1 MDRPRA
7 EQAAVGDT
15 SSLSHAIRTSAGP
28 RVVCGCQTLR
38 HAGDTYKMIRWLSN
52 LPSELAYGLATSLVV
67 AVGGWSAAR
76 IRRRRTARDTTTVL
90 PAAAVP
96 VPRVLPRAPQRFVN
110 RERELAALDDLLV
123 RAQDSSSPVIA
134 VLSGLHGVGK
144 SAIGSLWV
152 HRNHERFTGG
162 VLSADFSRRR
172 NPHAE
177 VSDVLGEFLRELG
190 TSDVAMPTTLAARQ
204 RLFEQL
210 TTDRKL
216 LLLLDDID
224 QPTQALDALPAG
236 GGSVVVV
243 TSAFRLE
250 ELVRRGAQPIFLAPL
265 DEPQARRLLVE
276 MAGAARIG
284 GEPDATRAVISA
296 CGGLPIALCV
306 CGARLATRP
315 DRTVAW
321 LAGQLESWPE
331 RLSTLSPP
339 GEFDVRA
346 VFSVAYE
353 DLTESV
359 AMLYRRLGLH
369 PGPDFAAP
377 AAAALADV
385 PLASVSAL
393 FEQLEDAYLLQS
405 DEEGRWRPH
414 DLVRDHMRSC
424 AAEDE
429 SEDSREHAVRRV
441 VDWYTAAARVADHAV
456 VDDRLRLSDDTEM
469 MADDLPNL
477 RSPRDAFAWFAVE
490 RRNVIAAQ
498 NEALDREWY
507 DRVWQIAEALWP
519 LCASHKRFAE
529 WIASHEAA
537 IVAGEKLADT
547 AVLARMRSQLARA
560 YAERANAG
568 LADEER
574 AEAEIGLALS
584 AARAAGDPRL
594 LASVIEFG
602 GVCQLRAGQ
611 FTRALESFRQA
622 RAGFEA
628 CGLERGVALQDY
640 YIGSCLILAGDHE
653 LALDPLERARATMKR
668 LGDDINVGRSLL
680 RRGDALQRL
689 NRFSEAGEALAEA
702 IDVLDRAGV
711 GFEQAEAHEAF
722 AQIADETL
730 DVSAARGHRQSA
742 YRLYRE
748 LGHPR
753 ADTLLAMLEG
763 VSAA

>member
-1 MDRPRA
+1 
-7 EQAAVGDT
+7 
-15 SSLSHAIRTSAGP
+15 
-28 RVVCGCQTLR
+28 
-38 HAGDTYKMIRWLSN
+38 MIHWLSN
-52 LPSELAYGLATSLVV
+52 LPSELAYGLATSLVL
-67 AVGGWSAAR
+67 AVGGWGATR
-76 IRRRRTARDTTTVL
+76 IRRKRTAPDVVSVQ
-90 PAAAVP
+90 PVPVP

-123 RAQDSSSPVIA
+123 RAQDSPSPVIA

-152 HRNHERFTGG
+152 HRNHGRFTGG

-177 VSDVLGEFLRELG
+177 VSDVLGDFLRELG
-190 TSDVAMPTTLAARQ
+190 TSDLAMPTTLATRQ

-210 TTDRKL
+210 TANSKL

-224 QPTQALDALPAG
+224 QPAQALNALPAG
-236 GGSVVVV
+236 GGSIVVV

-250 ELVRRGAQPIFLAPL
+250 ELVRGGAQPIFLEPL
-265 DEPQARRLLVE
+265 DETQARRLLVE
-276 MAGAARIG
+276 MAGRTRID
-284 GEPDATRAVISA
+284 GEPTAIRTVISA

-306 CGARLATRP
+306 CGARLATHP

-353 DLTESV
+353 DLAESV
-359 AMLYRRLGLH
+359 AMLYRQLGLH

-377 AAAALADV
+377 AAAALAGI
-385 PLASVSAL
+385 PLASASAL
-393 FEQLEDAYLLQS
+393 LEQLEDACLLQS
-405 DEEGRWRPH
+405 DEDGRWRPH
-414 DLVRDHMRSC
+414 DLIRDHMRSC
-424 AAEDE
+424 AANDE
-429 SEDSREHAVRRV
+429 SEDGREHAIRRV

-456 VDDRLRLSDDTEM
+456 IDDRLRLGDDTNVT
-469 MADDLPNL
+469 ASDLPRL
-477 RSPRDAFAWFAVE
+477 CSPREAFAWFAVE

-498 NEALDREWY
+498 REALDREWY

-519 LCASHKRFAE
+519 LCASHKRFTE

-537 IVAGEKLADT
+537 ILAGERLDDD

-568 LADEER
+568 LGDEAR
-574 AEAEIGLALS
+574 VEAEMDLALG
-584 AARAAGDPRL
+584 AARAAGDQRL

-611 FTRALESFRQA
+611 LARALESFRQA

-653 LALDPLERARATMKR
+653 LALDPLERAQATMER

-680 RRGDALQRL
+680 RRGEALQRL
-689 NRFSEAGEALAEA
+689 KRHSEAGEALADA
-702 IDVLDRAGV
+702 IDVLDRAGI
-711 GFEQAEAHEAF
+711 GFEQAEAHETL
-722 AQIADETL
+722 AQIADDAH
-730 DVSAARGHRQSA
+730 DVTAARTHRQSA

-763 VSAA
+763 VGTA